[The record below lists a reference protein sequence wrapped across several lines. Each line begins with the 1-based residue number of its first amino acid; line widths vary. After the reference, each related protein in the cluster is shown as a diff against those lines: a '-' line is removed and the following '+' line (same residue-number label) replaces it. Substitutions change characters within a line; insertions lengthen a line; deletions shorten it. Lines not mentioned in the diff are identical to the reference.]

1 MSEAVFFHVD
11 LDAFFAAVEVLDNP
25 SLKGKPLIIGHK
37 GPRSVVSTCSYEA
50 RRFGVHSAM
59 PMITAMRLCPQAVC
73 VPGNMKR
80 YSEKSKEV
88 MAIISDIAPDYIQ
101 ASIDEAY
108 LDMTGTGLLYSS
120 PRQAAV
126 LLKERVRKETGLTIS
141 VGVGSSRFIAKLASD
156 FKKPDGLTIVPS
168 GLETDFVDTV
178 GLKKLWGVGKATV
191 EKLEKYNIRTTQ
203 DLREYSLERLSGLF
217 GSAQGTYL
225 YKASRGIDPGIWSGE
240 SKSHSISAER
250 TFFPDLI
257 EKDAIDNYLMELS
270 QEVAF
275 RSLDEHFVARTVGVK
290 IRYPDFTTTSIQT
303 TPQDGIYNS
312 SDVFEYASRLFWQRY
327 KGGGIRLLGVGLY
340 QMYSGDD
347 IEQEELFKEQA
358 RKKRELERV
367 ILDINKKGTK
377 LTRASSLIKDKG
389 RFSG

>member
-1 MSEAVFFHVD
+1 MKDEQREAEERRMYEEMG
-11 LDAFFAAVEVLDNP
+11 LMKVL
-25 SLKGKPLIIGHK
+25 SL
-37 GPRSVVSTCSYEA
+37 VSSNALFPE
-50 RRFGVHSAM
+50 S
-59 PMITAMRLCPQAVC
+59 
-73 VPGNMKR
+73 
-80 YSEKSKEV
+80 
-88 MAIISDIAPDYIQ
+88 
-101 ASIDEAY
+101 
-108 LDMTGTGLLYSS
+108 
-120 PRQAAV
+120 
-126 LLKERVRKETGLTIS
+126 
-141 VGVGSSRFIAKLASD
+141 GS
-156 FKKPDGLTIVPS
+156 
-168 GLETDFVDTV
+168 
-178 GLKKLWGVGKATV
+178 
-191 EKLEKYNIRTTQ
+191 
-203 DLREYSLERLSGLF
+203 LF
-217 GSAQGTYL
+217 T
-225 YKASRGIDPGIWSGE
+225 
-240 SKSHSISAER
+240 
-250 TFFPDLI
+250 PDLI